1 MTIYMLHKNSKYTD
15 ISINGYLKRP
25 DFGIYYI
32 EEIDFDSDFKAGQYV
47 GTIQNKDI
55 VFIDKA
61 EAYKTLL
68 LANKKTCENLLKD
81 YFKRQRKVKE

>member
-32 EEIDFDSDFKAGQYV
+32 EEIINRG
-47 GTIQNKDI
+47 
-55 VFIDKA
+55 
-61 EAYKTLL
+61 
-68 LANKKTCENLLKD
+68 
-81 YFKRQRKVKE
+81 